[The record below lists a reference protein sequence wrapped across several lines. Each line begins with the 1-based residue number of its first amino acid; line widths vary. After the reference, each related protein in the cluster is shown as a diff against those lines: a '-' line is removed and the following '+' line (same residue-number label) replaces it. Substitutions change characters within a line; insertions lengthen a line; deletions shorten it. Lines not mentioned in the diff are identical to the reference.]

1 MFNLSY
7 QPFANAYRRFE
18 RMDKDSLLAELGWP
32 DGQRACTS
40 ALITSL
46 ALLAAGAPLNGN
58 ARIEA
63 GALTGRRAFTGAN
76 HLADWLVAHFGA
88 PQGIP
93 LDGGPGEVAYQLYG
107 QRGIVAF
114 MQGSGPQGGLI
125 GLLDG
130 ANAAPLCCA
139 AEIHHPLEVR
149 FWALN

>member
-7 QPFANAYRRFE
+7 RHFANAYRRFE
-18 RMDKDSLLAELGWP
+18 RMDKESLFAELGWP
-32 DGQRACTS
+32 AGQHACTH

-46 ALLAAGAPLNGN
+46 ALLSAGAPLNGN
-58 ARIEA
+58 ARIES
-63 GALTGRRAFTGAN
+63 GALRGGRAFTGAN
-76 HLADWLVAHFGA
+76 HLAEWLVDHFGE

-93 LDGGPGEVAYQLYG
+93 LAGSPGEVAYQLYG

-130 ANAAPLCCA
+130 ANAAPMCCA